1 MRQGKYS
8 KAKLDANKPIFSVEI
23 VKINLKMVMR
33 FGLTPQW
40 LLKWGTFCLLRKGR
54 RSKFFCQKISWDRQS
69 VTKEK
74 TSNINIFA
82 YIIKFY
88 RVSRKTKSMQVHHD
102 FFMPQQVLNKTYGA
116 LWNALLYLF

>member
-1 MRQGKYS
+1 MVVKMGNVLTFEKGS
-8 KAKLDANKPIFSVEI
+8 E
-23 VKINLKMVMR
+23 VKI
-33 FGLTPQW
+33 
-40 LLKWGTFCLLRKGR
+40 
-54 RSKFFCQKISWDRQS
+54 FCQKISWDRQS